1 MPILD
6 LAHAPVTAT
15 SYGRWQALNSPLGL
29 TAFGIN
35 AMICDPDEAIDTAH
49 DESDSGQ
56 QEVYVVVAGRIE
68 FTLGDETAE
77 AGPGTIVAA
86 PDPAVARSFR
96 PLEPGT
102 RVVCIGAA
110 PAGDAPDFGDWI
122 GDAAVGGG

>member
-6 LAHAPVTAT
+6 LADAPVTT
-15 SYGRWQALNSPLGL
+15 TGYGRWQALNAPLGL

-35 AMICDPDEAIDTAH
+35 AMVCDPGEAIDTAH

-68 FTLGDETAE
+68 FTLGGDVAE

-86 PDPAVARSFR
+86 PDPSVPRSFR

-110 PAGDAPDFGDWI
+110 PAGDAPGFGDWI
-122 GDAAVGGG
+122 ADAAVGGG